1 MAIRI
6 RRREFITLIGAAWPL
21 AARGQQAPVPVIGI
35 LSASGQ
41 KRVASQVSGFLKG
54 LNELGYAE
62 GRNVAVEIRATD
74 AYDHL
79 PGLAAELVGQ
89 RVALIF
95 AVGAVNSAQAA
106 KAATTTIPIVFAN
119 GSDPVMSGLVTSMS
133 HPDGNATGIALLA
146 GELAAKRLDLLR
158 ELIPQAST
166 IGVLVN
172 PTNARREIDERE
184 IQAAARIKGYDIVIF
199 PAANRA
205 DLDIAFA
212 TAAQQRA
219 GACLVT
225 GDAFFVGHYGELA
238 ALAARYQIPTSYPS
252 REAVEVGGLMSYGDD
267 RQDSFRQAGIYAGR
281 ILQGTK
287 PADLPVLQP
296 TKFELIINLKTAKA
310 LGLDIPPT
318 LLAIADDVIE

>member
-41 KRVASQVSGFLKG
+41 KRVASQVSSFLKG

-133 HPDGNATGIALLA
+133 HPDGNATGHSPSRWRVSR
-146 GELAAKRLDLLR
+146 K
-158 ELIPQAST
+158 
-166 IGVLVN
+166 
-172 PTNARREIDERE
+172 
-184 IQAAARIKGYDIVIF
+184 AAR
-199 PAANRA
+199 PAARTHSPSVNDRS
-205 DLDIAFA
+205 
-212 TAAQQRA
+212 
-219 GACLVT
+219 AC
-225 GDAFFVGHYGELA
+225 
-238 ALAARYQIPTSYPS
+238 
-252 REAVEVGGLMSYGDD
+252 
-267 RQDSFRQAGIYAGR
+267 
-281 ILQGTK
+281 
-287 PADLPVLQP
+287 
-296 TKFELIINLKTAKA
+296 
-310 LGLDIPPT
+310 
-318 LLAIADDVIE
+318 

>member
-1 MAIRI
+1 MK
-6 RRREFITLIGAAWPL
+6 RREFLTLLGGTAAWPL
-21 AARGQQAPVPVIGI
+21 MARAQQTMMPVIGI
-35 LSASGQ
+35 LSASGE
-41 KRVASQVSGFLKG
+41 KRVASQVRGFLKG

-95 AVGAVNSAQAA
+95 AVGAANSAQAA

-119 GSDPVMSGLVTSMS
+119 GSDPVMSGLVTSMN
-133 HPDGNATGIALLA
+133 HPDGNVTGITLLA
-146 GELAAKRLDLLR
+146 GELAAKRLELLR
-158 ELIPQAST
+158 ELVPQAST
-166 IGVLVN
+166 IGLLVN
-172 PTNARREIDERE
+172 PTNARHEVDERE
-184 IQAAARIKGYDIVIF
+184 IQAAARIKGYDIIIL
-199 PAANRA
+199 PAANPA

-212 TAAQQRA
+212 AAAQERV

-225 GDAFFVGHYGELA
+225 GDAFLFGHYSELA

-252 REAVEVGGLMSYGDD
+252 REAVEAGGLMSYGDD

-281 ILQGTK
+281 ILQGAK

-296 TKFELIINLKTAKA
+296 IKFELLINLQAAKA
-310 LGLDIPPT
+310 LGLAIPDR
-318 LLAIADDVIE
+318 LLALADEVIE